1 MLTETHTH
9 NFIMLALQYSLGN
22 NSIVISLFVENLVL
36 SWDSIS
42 QKSRDVLISFLD
54 GEIKKHYHIIKSQ
67 NKMISTNL
75 GESHNAD
82 VWIKLFNYM
91 KRNEKKINEET

>member
-54 GEIKKHYHIIKSQ
+54 DEIKKHYNILKSQ
-67 NKMISTNL
+67 NKMVSTNL
-75 GESHNAD
+75 GEPHNAD
-82 VWIKLFNYM
+82 VWIKLFNFM
-91 KRNEKKINEET
+91 KRNKIILINT